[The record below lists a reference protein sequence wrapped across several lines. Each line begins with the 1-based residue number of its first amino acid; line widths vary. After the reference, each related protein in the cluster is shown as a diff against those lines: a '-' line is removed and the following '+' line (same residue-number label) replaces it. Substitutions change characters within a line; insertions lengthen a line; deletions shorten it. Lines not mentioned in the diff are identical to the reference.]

1 MVVRKPSIQALDF
14 SFFDN
19 VQILANARQQVLV
32 MAHKQYA
39 TWECPD
45 SFNQCFR
52 RLEVQMIRS

>member
-1 MVVRKPSIQALDF
+1 MIVRKASIQALDF

-32 MAHKQYA
+32 VAHKQNA
-39 TWECPD
+39 TWECSN
-45 SFNQCFR
+45 SFNQCFG